1 MKVVLDTN
9 VWLSAIVWRGEA
21 TKIIDAR
28 INREVEI
35 IITKEILSEIVDVL
49 NRTRFKEFIEN
60 KQEKI
65 EDLIRVILSIST
77 FIETKTKLDVVKKDP
92 KDNII
97 LEAGLDAKGDYII
110 SYDDHL
116 INMIEFNRIKIL
128 TPTEFLKLIKS

>member
-35 IITKEILSEIVDVL
+35 IITKEILSEIVDIL

-97 LEAGLDAKGDYII
+97 LEAGLDAKVDYLI

>member
-35 IITKEILSEIVDVL
+35 IITKEILSEIVDIL

>member
-9 VWLSAIVWRGEA
+9 VQLSAIVWRGEA

-35 IITKEILSEIVDVL
+35 IITKEILSEIVDIL